1 MHLQTSLVDLGTP
14 LAGVTFCVVDLE
26 TTGGSPH
33 EAAITEIGAMKV
45 KHGEAVGT
53 FQTLVN
59 PGRPVPAFIRLL
71 TGLTDSALADAPPVG
86 AALPSF
92 LEFARGCVLVA
103 HNARFDVGFL
113 NHALDA
119 HGYPKLEHK
128 VVDTAILARKILAGE
143 TPNNKLETLAKY
155 LRCAHQPNHRAFQDV
170 LATVDVLHHLIERVA
185 GFGVTTLEDLLA
197 ISRTRMDGSFKKLV
211 LTDNLPQSPGV
222 YRFIGHRGKVLYVGK
237 ATDIRSRVRSYFYGD
252 PRRKIRDL
260 LRETEGIRYEIHKT
274 LLEAE
279 VAEAR
284 SIARDQPPYNR
295 SGKKNSKWYLKI
307 DVRAKTPRAHTART
321 AKDDGAVYLGP
332 LPSSKLATLFLD
344 ALRDAGPLHRC
355 SQPAKC
361 GGCAFSEM
369 GTCVGEQKDRH
380 RSEVRRAARALS
392 GEHRMVLA
400 PLADKMLRLAAGER
414 FEEAADLR
422 DRAERLERSLF
433 RCQAARA
440 LVEAGDVVVAVDNR
454 ILLIRCGRLAAGVT
468 TRPGA
473 PIRPLVERLRAAA
486 SGRSISPGH
495 LTADSQREA
504 AVILSSLGRAGSG
517 LRIVYSERPWVMPIG
532 ARPSG
537 SFAVTRDRSP

>member
-1 MHLQTSLVDLGTP
+1 LFAIVLEMHLQTSLAELGTP

-321 AKDDGAVYLGP
+321 VKDDGAVYLGP

-369 GTCVGEQKDRH
+369 GTCVGEEKDRH
-380 RSEVRRAARALS
+380 RSEVRRAARGGTQHGPGPARRQDVAASCWRTVRRSSRPARSRRTPRTLS
-392 GEHRMVLA
+392 LQMPGSSCIGRGRRCGGSRGQPDPLDPLWSARRRSYHRSRRADATAGRTIARCRLRTIELA
-400 PLADKMLRLAAGER
+400 GAPHSRQPERGSRDPLVPRARR
-414 FEEAADLR
+414 VRAAD
-422 DRAERLERSLF
+422 RL
-433 RCQAARA
+433 
-440 LVEAGDVVVAVDNR
+440 
-454 ILLIRCGRLAAGVT
+454 
-468 TRPGA
+468 
-473 PIRPLVERLRAAA
+473 LRAAV
-486 SGRSISPGH
+486 GH
-495 LTADSQREA
+495 AHR
-504 AVILSSLGRAGSG
+504 G
-517 LRIVYSERPWVMPIG
+517 
-532 ARPSG
+532 
-537 SFAVTRDRSP
+537 